1 MKFKILG
8 LLLSAGLVLAAC
20 GNDDDDKQE
29 KQTDNQE
36 TSQTSTNKN
45 DDTDKD
51 DQNDTQ
57 SNDQQSNQMNDMT
70 TDVKDIQTEPEK
82 AIETAQKEFDG
93 QVKGIEYKQDNGEWV
108 YKIDLVNGQN
118 EAEVKVSDK
127 DNKVLTSEQE
137 TEDDTQEQKV
147 VDLDSVVSYKE
158 AVEAAQKEM
167 KGELKQWKL
176 SHDNGKL
183 VYEVELVDQNKESEV
198 IIDAKTGKVKGM
210 DH

>member
-29 KQTDNQE
+29 KQMDKQQ
-36 TSQTSTNKN
+36 TSQTSTDKN
-45 DDTDKD
+45 DDMDKD
-51 DQNDTQ
+51 NQNDTQ
-57 SNDQQSNQMNDMT
+57 SNDQQSSQMNNMT

-93 QVKGIEYKQDNGEWV
+93 QVKNIEYKQDNGEWV

-137 TEDDTQEQKV
+137 TEDDMQEQKV
-147 VDLDSVVSYKE
+147 VDLDSVVSYKD
-158 AVEAAQKEM
+158 AIKTAQKEM
-167 KGELKQWKL
+167 KGDLKQWKL
-176 SHDNGKL
+176 NHDNGKL